1 MCPPVFVQG
10 LGRRAEWW
18 KLPEDWAAETP
29 IFFRRTA
36 FSQLKG
42 CDKPNFVSSD
52 QHRLSYRGSRKK
64 VASTTRTTGRV
75 SCTTAP
81 FVCTGA
87 PRGRVGRCGAVMQE
101 TLPVSRSV
109 ENEAA
114 QRLAT
119 RLASDLQ
126 ARLATRLAS
135 VDPKMG
141 CPASARLASCRGQ
154 PRIRPRPAV
163 KASLGSV
170 PDASLVAEAAAEPG
184 WPWTRVQL
192 EGRWHTTGPT
202 LS

>member
-1 MCPPVFVQG
+1 
-10 LGRRAEWW
+10 
-18 KLPEDWAAETP
+18 
-29 IFFRRTA
+29 
-36 FSQLKG
+36 
-42 CDKPNFVSSD
+42 
-52 QHRLSYRGSRKK
+52 
-64 VASTTRTTGRV
+64 
-75 SCTTAP
+75 
-81 FVCTGA
+81 
-87 PRGRVGRCGAVMQE
+87 MQE

-154 PRIRPRPAV
+154 PRIRQRRGV

-170 PDASLVAEAAAEPG
+170 PDASLVCG
-184 WPWTRVQL
+184 GCR
-192 EGRWHTTGPT
+192 
-202 LS
+202 